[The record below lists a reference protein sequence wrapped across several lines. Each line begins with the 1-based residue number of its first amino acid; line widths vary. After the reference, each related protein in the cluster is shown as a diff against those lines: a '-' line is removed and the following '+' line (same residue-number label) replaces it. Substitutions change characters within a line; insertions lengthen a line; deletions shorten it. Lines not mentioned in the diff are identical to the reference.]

1 MAPGTKAPL
10 GGLQAVTV
18 IPGHL
23 QMGGTRTAAPFFAAT
38 RYARV
43 LGCAAGLLVGVLGP
57 PAVVGDLGSCPTPV
71 VILRSRTPARSG
83 LEGIVLKQ
91 LDSPTARVSPLEG
104 RSQIRATSAHD
115 ALKWA
120 LARVRFVSLAV

>member
-57 PAVVGDLGSCPTPV
+57 PAVVGDLGSCPAPDPTASIAAQLPRSTAANDLPV
-71 VILRSRTPARSG
+71 GGPPCSRPGMRRSRSLPGAKPGCKMLMQRG
-83 LEGIVLKQ
+83 L
-91 LDSPTARVSPLEG
+91 
-104 RSQIRATSAHD
+104 
-115 ALKWA
+115 
-120 LARVRFVSLAV
+120 